1 METIAEIV
9 AAIQQRI
16 QENTQS
22 TSPGSL
28 HEYKC
33 KDCHDTGW
41 IRCEIAPGYSGVKEC
56 GCVKA
61 RRAERLIR
69 RSGLSEA
76 LEQQT
81 FDNFDE
87 SADYQRGI
95 KSAARR
101 YLETLTST
109 PDDAP
114 RKPWLYIGGN
124 PGSGKTHICTAVCG
138 ELLKANIE
146 VVYMQWLDDSR
157 RLKAYVNDPDFDSL
171 CDRYT
176 DCAVLYIDDLF
187 KQAYGG
193 RPTATDADV
202 RIAFTI
208 LNARYLENKPTIISS
223 EWDLQKL
230 IDTDEGTFSRVYE
243 RSKGFII
250 TIPRETKYNY
260 RIARMKGA

>member
-1 METIAEIV
+1 MKATITYKDGRKEDMDFDGILTYAKWVDKHRKEIKEAWADRRRLEGETYTTRRWSV
-9 AAIQQRI
+9 AQ
-16 QENTQS
+16 
-22 TSPGSL
+22 
-28 HEYKC
+28 
-33 KDCHDTGW
+33 
-41 IRCEIAPGYSGVKEC
+41 
-56 GCVKA
+56 
-61 RRAERLIR
+61 
-69 RSGLSEA
+69 GL
-76 LEQQT
+76 
-81 FDNFDE
+81 D
-87 SADYQRGI
+87 
-95 KSAARR
+95 
-101 YLETLTST
+101 TLTST